1 MEPIIFLFSSNN
13 QVEHI
18 IEKYFIYNS
27 FIKIRQLEIM
37 LTENVSGKQKN

>member
-13 QVEHI
+13 QVEYI
-18 IEKYFIYNS
+18 IEKYFIYNN

-37 LTENVSGKQKN
+37 LTENVSDKQKN